1 MRMQRPRRRPGPE
14 ATVPLINVVFL
25 LLIFFMLA
33 GEITRTAPFEIT
45 PPDGAASEMD
55 ERDGH
60 TVYVAAD
67 GRLAVGDR
75 TGLDVS
81 AVARAVTGRDTV
93 LVAADADA
101 PAARLVALMDRL
113 RAAGIEAVRLRT
125 RGDA

>member
-1 MRMQRPRRRPGPE
+1 MRIQRTARRPGPE

-55 ERDGH
+55 ERNAR

-67 GRLAVGDR
+67 GRLAVGER
-75 TGLDVS
+75 TGLDLG
-81 AVARAVTGRDTV
+81 AVARAVSGRGKV
-93 LVAADADA
+93 LVAADAGA
-101 PAARLVALMDRL
+101 PATRLVELMDRL
-113 RAAGIEAVRLRT
+113 RAAGIDAVRLRT
-125 RGDA
+125 RGGA